1 MKLFIKILVLISFLS
16 LFNCTPEQKLVKI
29 IEQRAKIIHDT
40 IHIKDTFITK
50 SVKYDT
56 TIHFHK
62 KTDSVFI
69 KIKQT
74 GSPDVYLNLKKLN
87 DSLMN
92 IKLNIPSD
100 TVINSKLIAFQKFFL
115 ETNSKKEKDYKLFT
129 YVLIAIVFL
138 LIFLLFKLEK

>member
-1 MKLFIKILVLISFLS
+1 MKYFIKILVLLSFLS
-16 LFNCTPEQKLVKI
+16 LFNCTPEEKLIKI
-29 IEQRAKIIHDT
+29 IEKRAKIVYDT
-40 IHIKDTFITK
+40 IHVKDTFITK

-92 IKLNIPSD
+92 IKVNIPSD
-100 TVINSKLIAFQKFFL
+100 TLINSKMIAFQKFFL
-115 ETNSKKEKDYKLFT
+115 ETNTKREREYKIFS
-129 YVLIAIVFL
+129 YVLLSIIFL
-138 LIFLLFKLEK
+138 LIFLLFKSQK

>member
-1 MKLFIKILVLISFLS
+1 MKYFIKILVFISFLS
-16 LFNCTPEQKLVKI
+16 LFNCAPEDKLIKI
-29 IEQRAKIIHDT
+29 IEKRAKIVYDT
-40 IHIKDTFITK
+40 IHVKDTFITK

-69 KIKQT
+69 KIKQI

-92 IKLNIPSD
+92 IRVNIPSD
-100 TVINSKLIAFQKFFL
+100 TLINSKMIAFQKLFL
-115 ETNSKKEKDYKLFT
+115 ETNTKREREYKIFS
-129 YVLIAIVFL
+129 YVLLSIIFL
-138 LIFLLFKLEK
+138 LIFLLFKSQK